1 MTTSYPV
8 STPIRAASIPI
19 ERELVL
25 EDTTGARRWLAVA
38 VGSLI
43 LAGALALFLVVGR
56 LPPFDQLFTD
66 PLLFKRGLVVHV
78 VLALV
83 VWFFA
88 FIGALWC
95 LLPATRKA
103 AAFTR
108 VGHAL
113 SVAGLVCLV
122 AAAAWPG
129 SKPVL
134 SNYVP
139 MIDNPLFV
147 FGVIAF
153 GVGLVIGFLDHR
165 LTTGS
170 EPDQPN
176 IHPLMPPATG
186 HPLMPPAKGHP
197 LMPPAARP
205 GLRAAAVA
213 VLIAALTVTASFWTT
228 SSEMAPQPYFELVVW
243 GGGHVLQFASSAA
256 MCAVW
261 LMLLTPVLGRSPV
274 SRKVSAVVFGL
285 LVLPLMIAPLMAD
298 TQASG
303 SRTFFTRLM
312 ELGIFPAVT
321 FFLVACV
328 VALIRGARKD
338 GARILLDRR
347 VLGFGASAVLTLLG
361 FGLGASIEG
370 SNTVVP
376 AHYHASIGAVTAAF
390 MAISYELFA
399 PLGLGA
405 PGPRTRR
412 IARWQPLTF
421 GVGQFIFAV
430 GFGIAGAHGLA
441 RKTYGAEQIAD
452 DPGKTFGLVVMGA
465 GGLIAV
471 AAGLT
476 FLAVCVSAWR
486 RRPRPASR
494 HLSSDP
500 HTRTTTA

>member
-8 STPIRAASIPI
+8 SSPIRAVSRPI
-19 ERELVL
+19 APDDTLIL
-25 EDTTGARRWLAVA
+25 EDTIGARRWLAVA
-38 VGSLI
+38 IGSLI
-43 LAGALALFLVVGR
+43 LAGVLALFLVVGR
-56 LPPFDQLFTD
+56 MPPFDQMFTD

-103 AAFTR
+103 AIFTR
-108 VGHAL
+108 VGHGL
-113 SVAGLVCLV
+113 SVLGLIGMV
-122 AAAAWPG
+122 AAAAWPD
-129 SKPVL
+129 SQPVL

-147 FGVIAF
+147 FGVVAF
-153 GVGLVIGFLDHR
+153 GFGLVIGFLDHR
-165 LTTGS
+165 LTTSS
-170 EPDQPN
+170 EPD
-176 IHPLMPPATG
+176 HPGAQ
-186 HPLMPPAKGHP
+186 P

-213 VLIAALTVTASFWTT
+213 VLIAALTFATSWSTT
-228 SSEMAPQPYFELVVW
+228 NPELPAEPYFEGVVW
-243 GGGHVLQFASSAA
+243 GGGHVLQFASCAA

-261 LMLLTPVLGRSPV
+261 LMLLTPVVGRSPV
-274 SRKVSAVVFGL
+274 SRKVSAVAFGL
-285 LVLPLMIAPLMAD
+285 LVLPLMVAPLMAD
-298 TQASG
+298 TGALG

-312 ELGIFPAVT
+312 ELGIFPVVT

-328 VALIRGARKD
+328 VAVVRTARAD
-338 GARILLDRR
+338 GARVLADRR
-347 VLGFGASAVLTLLG
+347 VLGFFASAVLTLLG

-390 MAISYELFA
+390 MAISYELFV

-405 PGPRTRR
+405 PGRRTRR

-430 GFGIAGAHGLA
+430 GFGIAGAHGMA
-441 RKTYGAEQIAD
+441 RKTYGTEQVASA
-452 DPGKTFGLVVMGA
+452 PGETLGLVVMGV

-471 AAGLT
+471 AAGVT

-486 RRPRPASR
+486 RRPRRVAR
-494 HLSSDP
+494 HISSEP
-500 HTRTTTA
+500 TFRTTP

>member
-1 MTTSYPV
+1 MTTSNPV
-8 STPIRAASIPI
+8 VPSLRVAARASEIDHSIA
-19 ERELVL
+19 L
-25 EDTTGARRWLAVA
+25 EDVVGARRWLAVA

-56 LPPFDQLFTD
+56 MPPFDRLFTD

-88 FIGALWC
+88 FVGALWC

-113 SVAGLVCLV
+113 SVTGLFCLV
-122 AAAAWPG
+122 AAAAWPDAR
-129 SKPVL
+129 PVL

-153 GVGLVIGFLDHR
+153 GAGLVIGFLDHR
-165 LTTGS
+165 LSPSS
-170 EPDQPN
+170 EPSHLALAPA
-176 IHPLMPPATG
+176 HPLV
-186 HPLMPPAKGHP
+186 
-197 LMPPAARP
+197 PPAARP
-205 GLRAAAVA
+205 ALRAAAIA
-213 VLIAALTVTASFWTT
+213 VLMAALTFTASYSTT
-228 SSEMAPQPYFELVVW
+228 PSEMAPEPYFELVVW

-261 LMLLTPVLGRSPV
+261 LMLLTPLLGRSPL
-274 SRKVSAVVFGL
+274 SRKVTAVAFGL
-285 LVLPLMIAPLMAD
+285 FVLPLMIAPLVAD
-298 TQASG
+298 TQAVG

-312 ELGIFPAVT
+312 ELAIFPVVS
-321 FFLVACV
+321 FVLVACV
-328 VALIRGARKD
+328 VALVRKARAEGARV
-338 GARILLDRR
+338 LLDRR
-347 VLGFGASAVLTLLG
+347 ALGFFASAVLTLLG

-370 SNTVVP
+370 SNTMVP

-390 MAISYELFA
+390 MTISYDLFA

-421 GVGQFIFAV
+421 GLGQFVFAV

-441 RKTYGAEQIAD
+441 RKTYGAEQVAD
-452 DPGKTFGLVVMGA
+452 DPGKTLGLVVMGA

-486 RRPRPASR
+486 RRARPATG
-494 HLSSDP
+494 LSVTP
-500 HTRTTTA
+500 TPPRTTA

>member
-88 FIGALWC
+88 FIGALWG

-113 SVAGLVCLV
+113 SVAVLVCLV

-176 IHPLMPPATG
+176 IHPLMPPA
-186 HPLMPPAKGHP
+186 
-197 LMPPAARP
+197 ARP

-213 VLIAALTVTASFWTT
+213 VLIAALTFTASFWTT

-328 VALIRGARKD
+328 VALIRGARKE